1 MVKLGE
7 NFVHWN
13 RLLRTEKEGIHPPFP
28 QDPWERGGRIEAHPG
43 LNIFPGS
50 ILPRTGGLPRRDC
63 HFHRVGWKKLGFL
76 RPVFKVK
83 QPYWLE
89 IENPTQTRESKK
101 MIVWFLHPECLQVG
115 RALSDSPAHSSEIYL
130 WPRQRGALK
139 PLAFRIW
146 LKDIHWLLQN
156 FL

>member
-13 RLLRTEKEGIHPPFP
+13 RLLRTEREGIHPPFP
-28 QDPWERGGRIEAHPG
+28 PGPLRKGWTDRGSSWPQHFSWVNLTQNWWVTQKRLPFSQSWVEKTRISETCIQG
-43 LNIFPGS
+43 E
-50 ILPRTGGLPRRDC
+50 
-63 HFHRVGWKKLGFL
+63 
-76 RPVFKVK
+76 

-115 RALSDSPAHSSEIYL
+115 LALSDSPAHSSEMYL

-146 LKDIHWLLQN
+146 LKDIHWLL
-156 FL
+156 